1 MEMFLAKQTPQA
13 WRNLHPVLLQPDA
26 SLKAKQMFLP
36 SGVVLAHPPVL
47 VPFPGLPFPEPLA
60 RACLPE
66 PLLPTFGCL
75 AFSLRYSSG

>member
-13 WRNLHPVLLQPDA
+13 WRNLHPVLLQPGV
-26 SLKAKQMFLP
+26 SLKAKQICLP
-36 SGVVLAHPPVL
+36 SGVALAHPPVVL
-47 VPFPGLPFPEPLA
+47 PFTGLPFPEPLA

-66 PLLPTFGCL
+66 PLLPPFGCL